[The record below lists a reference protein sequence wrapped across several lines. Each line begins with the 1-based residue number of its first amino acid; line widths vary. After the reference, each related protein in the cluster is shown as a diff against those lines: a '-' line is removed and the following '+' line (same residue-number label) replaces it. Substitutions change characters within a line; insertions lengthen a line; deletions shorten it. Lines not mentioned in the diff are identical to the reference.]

1 MHFFLRAYDSR
12 AKRSAR
18 IDAIKPID
26 DEDYHQVEGSG
37 VANDDDSEYS
47 DYEEEDVEDLWDDEN
62 VIICDN
68 IERMKFLLFYNQ
80 VFQTSL
86 FSMISQ
92 TEK

>member
-1 MHFFLRAYDSR
+1 MHLFLRTYDLR

-37 VANDDDSEYS
+37 VANDEDSEYS

-68 IERMKFLLFYNQ
+68 IERMKFLFLTYFCLGIK
-80 VFQTSL
+80 T
-86 FSMISQ
+86 
-92 TEK
+92 